1 MDKYEIV
8 FHRKTEKELRKIPAQ
23 DRNKIFAKIQE
34 LSDNPYL
41 FGHIKLSG
49 NDELYRVRQG
59 NYRIIYSIEDN
70 QLQIYIIKIGHRK
83 DIYGQ

>member
-8 FHRKTEKELRKIPAQ
+8 FHRKTEKELRKITTQ

-34 LSDNPYL
+34 LSNNPYL
-41 FGHIKLSG
+41 FGHLKLSE
-49 NDELYRVRQG
+49 NDDLYRVRQG
-59 NYRIIYSIEDN
+59 NYRVIYSIEDN

-83 DIYGQ
+83 DIYDQ